1 MTNSFVTLSLE
12 GIQRENRFIL
22 LKDFLQEL
30 GLLLNLLNETDHHIS
45 ARKGLTTYYR
55 VVDLHHSS
63 PATVVLEAL
72 PIDPQYNYSHQIIS
86 LFLDIITQIKR
97 EGRISEPVSSP
108 ILTSLRDMAFPVGRT
123 LSLITVQSN
132 GKQVE
137 IDKNFGSKVV
147 DLLKPEQTYPGAVR
161 GMLEA
166 INVHKDANVLRIY
179 PDVGPSK
186 ITCYFPSDLQETA
199 ISGVGKFVEVRGT
212 LRYRAN
218 SQYADE
224 IKVDCIE
231 IFPDEDELP
240 SLFDL
245 RGIAPD
251 ATGEVLSEDF
261 IRELRNAL

>member
-1 MTNSFVTLSLE
+1 MANSFVTLSLE
-12 GIQRENRFIL
+12 GVQRENRFIL

-30 GLLLNLLNETDHHIS
+30 GILLNLLNETDRHKS

-55 VVDLHHSS
+55 VVDLRHSS
-63 PATVVLEAL
+63 LATVVLEAL
-72 PIDPQYNYSHQIIS
+72 PIDPQYDVSHQVVS
-86 LFLDIITQIKR
+86 LFMDIITQIKQ
-97 EGRISEPVSSP
+97 EGRTSEPISSP
-108 ILTSLRDMAFPVGRT
+108 ILTSLREMASPIGRT
-123 LSLITVQSN
+123 LSLVRVQSN
-132 GKQVE
+132 GRQVE
-137 IDKNFGSKVV
+137 IDKTFGSKVV
-147 DLLKPEQTYPGAVR
+147 DLLKPEQTYPGSVR

-199 ISGVGKFVEVRGT
+199 IFGVGKFIEVRGT

-224 IKVDCIE
+224 IKVDEIE

-245 RGIAPD
+245 RGIAPE
-251 ATGEVLSEDF
+251 ATGALLSEDF
-261 IRELRNAL
+261 IRELRNAS